1 MAEDLTA
8 QLRVRNVNITLDK
21 LHHSTVSSSSTDL
34 CSVLD
39 ELDEQVVAGG
49 PLMAAV

>member
-1 MAEDLTA
+1 M
-8 QLRVRNVNITLDK
+8 
-21 LHHSTVSSSSTDL
+21 SSSSTDL

-49 PLMAAV
+49 PLMTAV

>member
-1 MAEDLTA
+1 MTYMCNNLC
-8 QLRVRNVNITLDK
+8 VRTPVTMTLDR
-21 LHHSTVSSSSTDL
+21 LYCRVTSSSTDL

-39 ELDEQVVAGG
+39 ELNEQIVAGG